1 MTGIAFLRDRAV
13 YILDEKGAIY
23 RSDILGGRFQTL
35 RRVGVT
41 PIHCDDVQLAVGEE
55 AIFFLVPPSQL
66 KGPQLF
72 VAPLDAKGIIGRWQI
87 SSLPKSSRTPSPIWV
102 EGGHLLAIIRE
113 QEFHSAIYA
122 ARIQQDGRLCE
133 WNRVVPLPRGI
144 RPESAAI
151 SGDRCLIVNRREQF
165 GKFDLL
171 AVALRKSRQVSY
183 LGSFQDIRGRMSLV
197 TAGDRIILL
206 DGGDRPGRAQIYEA
220 RTGSETRTVSWH
232 SRNAGFYPMLNS
244 LNGVVVGDRI
254 LIAGSRTATAG
265 RHSSMSSYMAYVTL
279 DSLPAGTE
287 ACPTIFPSR
296 SGVSAC

>member
-1 MTGIAFLRDRAV
+1 
-13 YILDEKGAIY
+13 
-23 RSDILGGRFQTL
+23 
-35 RRVGVT
+35 
-41 PIHCDDVQLAVGEE
+41 
-55 AIFFLVPPSQL
+55 
-66 KGPQLF
+66 
-72 VAPLDAKGIIGRWQI
+72 
-87 SSLPKSSRTPSPIWV
+87 
-102 EGGHLLAIIRE
+102 
-113 QEFHSAIYA
+113 
-122 ARIQQDGRLCE
+122 
-133 WNRVVPLPRGI
+133 
-144 RPESAAI
+144 
-151 SGDRCLIVNRREQF
+151 
-165 GKFDLL
+165 
-171 AVALRKSRQVSY
+171 
-183 LGSFQDIRGRMSLV
+183 MSLV